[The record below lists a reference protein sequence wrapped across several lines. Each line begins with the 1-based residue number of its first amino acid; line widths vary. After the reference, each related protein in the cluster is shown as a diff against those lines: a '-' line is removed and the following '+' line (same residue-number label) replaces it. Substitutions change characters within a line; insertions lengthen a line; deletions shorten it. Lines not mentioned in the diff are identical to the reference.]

1 LLTEGTFK
9 WYIKENRLQGSRRNE
24 MTLKKA
30 FDDVKKF
37 HETFEHP
44 VGTSPQR
51 LSESRKAARLAW
63 MEEELQEFKEAATL
77 EDEVDAMNDELYF
90 VLGTLVEM
98 GVEPGPIFDI
108 VQHANMSK
116 VWPDGQVH
124 KNETGKT
131 IKPPHWQD
139 PFDKIKAEIR
149 RQQGNQNG

>member
-1 LLTEGTFK
+1 
-9 WYIKENRLQGSRRNE
+9 
-24 MTLKKA
+24 MTLKQA
-30 FDDVKKF
+30 FEDVKKF

-63 MEEELQEFKEAATL
+63 MQEELQEFKEAATL
-77 EDEVDAMNDELYF
+77 EDEVDAMIDELYF

-139 PFDKIKAEIR
+139 PFDKIKAEIC